1 MTARTRNV
9 LAVAVAMSLL
19 AAGALSSGAGA
30 SHERRGRFGP
40 PVKVTPDLGFGYE
53 PTVVVDDFGN
63 IFSTAHKENWQLL
76 LAPDT
81 RSPTLTRS
89 MSWMWTSVDDGRTWH
104 DIPGLTALSLEQHEP
119 GIEGDLV
126 IDDADHL
133 YLVDTYLPDST
144 ITRWTLT
151 GRGLEGIRFDFTR
164 PLIPSANPVDDRPW
178 VTAHGDSTVVY
189 LGNDG
194 TKFGDGGRYTV
205 YASHDGGQ
213 IFDPVGQLLPDSGWC
228 RPAAD
233 HTPGSEYIYVACTN
247 DNGKLYIYVSADDA
261 RTFTRHDIGT
271 YTEHDFE
278 SWPTVEVAPDGSVWV
293 LFNDAAVVAPDGTPV
308 QGRLRLFHSTD
319 HGQTWTDQDIT
330 TMPGQYD
337 YAWLAVSR
345 YRNGLLGMGVYH
357 RPNQESPWHVYGAMW
372 RAGAV
377 PRLVSLDPEN
387 PVSSAAF
394 RRPPGDYLGSY
405 YGPDHQLSVVW
416 TRRVFTVGTTASL
429 ERDIYFARSIPPG
442 RSGRR

>member
-1 MTARTRNV
+1 MTARTRS
-9 LAVAVAMSLL
+9 AVALSAAL
-19 AAGALSSGAGA
+19 ALTAALALATEAGARRQSGV
-30 SHERRGRFGP
+30 RFSP
-40 PVKVTPDLGFGYE
+40 PVKVTPPLGFGYE

-81 RSPTLTRS
+81 RSPLLTRS
-89 MSWMWTSVDDGRTWH
+89 MSWMWTSVDNGRTWH
-104 DIPGLTALSLEQHEP
+104 DIPGLTALSLEQREP

-126 IDDADHL
+126 IDDANHL

-151 GRGLEGIRFDFTR
+151 GRGLDGIQFDFTR

-205 YASHDGGQ
+205 YPSYDGGMT
-213 IFDPVGQLLPDSGWC
+213 FDPVGQVLPDSGWC

-233 HTPGSEYIYVACTN
+233 HTPGSQFVYVACTN
-247 DNGKLYIYVSADDA
+247 DAGKLYVYVSDDDA
-261 RTFTRHDIGT
+261 RTFTRREIGT
-271 YTEHDFE
+271 YTDHPRE

-293 LFNDAAVVAPDGTPV
+293 LFNDGVPNTNPIRN
-308 QGRLRLFHSTD
+308 RLRLFHSTD
-319 HGQTWTDQDIT
+319 HGATWTDQDIT
-330 TMPGQYD
+330 PVPGLYD

-345 YRNGLLGMGVYH
+345 FRNDLLGMGVYY
-357 RPNQESPWHVYGAMW
+357 RPNTSEPWHVYGAIW
-372 RAGAV
+372 RPGQV
-377 PRLVSLDPEN
+377 PTLVKADPT

-394 RRPPGDYLGSY
+394 SRPPGDYLGSY
-405 YGPDHQLSVVW
+405 FGPDHHLSVVW
-416 TRRVFTVGTTASL
+416 TRRVLTVGTAASL
-429 ERDIYFARSIPPG
+429 ERDIYFARA
-442 RSGRR
+442 RALLR